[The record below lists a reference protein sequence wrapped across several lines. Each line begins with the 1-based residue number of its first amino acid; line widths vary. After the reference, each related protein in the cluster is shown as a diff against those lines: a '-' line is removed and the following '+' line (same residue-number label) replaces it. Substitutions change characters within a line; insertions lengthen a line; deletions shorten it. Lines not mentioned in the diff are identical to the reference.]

1 MGPAK
6 SCDNSK
12 NTGAKVIA
20 LDQLCKGDKVSV
32 ETRRSTYQFSV
43 SDPSRRRGTLS
54 GGALGNQVL
63 DVFLSGTMSEDTTD
77 PDPSELKTGA
87 RALFLIELE
96 HHVQLMITSTIT
108 DVEVVRGHLGGERAA

>member
-6 SCDNSK
+6 SSDNGK
-12 NTGAKVIA
+12 NTGAKAIM

-54 GGALGNQVL
+54 GGALGSQVL
-63 DVFLSGTMSEDTTD
+63 DVFFSGTMSEDTTD

-87 RALFLIELE
+87 RALFFIELE
-96 HHVQLMITSTIT
+96 HHAQLMITSPIT
-108 DVEVVRGHLGGERAA
+108 GVELVRGNLSGERAA